1 MGDTL
6 NTREFLYVV
15 TVYEEGSLT
24 KAAKKLFLTQPS
36 LSKYIINLEDSY
48 EMRIFDRSTVPWSLT
63 DFGVEYI
70 KVARETLCLNRHLEQ
85 KAQDIRDFKTGKLSV
100 GIPVTRAA
108 HLLPELLPVFQERY
122 PNIKIKIIE
131 ESSSVLEELLLRGT
145 LDLLIFYQD
154 DVNPLLNYQPIYK
167 EKLYLVTAPGYISGA
182 QPGQMFYDIVYNR
195 SLEEKKF
202 ILLHEKQRTRK
213 IAERIFA
220 DYKIKPQV
228 QVVSRQLEVVAK
240 LCINGMGITFVTET
254 LRNGFQDNTLYQNA
268 DYYPLDQQYDIPIV
282 AATRKDSYVAK
293 IGQCFIDLAKE
304 IYVAPKS

>member
-1 MGDTL
+1 M

-70 KVARETLCLNRHLEQ
+70 KVARETLCLSRHLEQ
-85 KAQDIRDFKTGKLSV
+85 KVQDIRDFKSGKLSV

-122 PNIKIKIIE
+122 PNIKITIIE

-154 DVNPLLNYQPIYK
+154 DVNPLLNYQLIYK

-182 QPGQMFYDIVYNR
+182 HPGQLFYDIVYNC
-195 SLEEKKF
+195 SLEEKNF

-220 DYKIKPQV
+220 DYKIKPQI

-254 LRNGFQDNTLYQNA
+254 LRNGFQDNILYQNA

-304 IYVAPKS
+304 MYVAPKS